1 MCVITATELK
11 QNLGKYLELSLTEDV
26 LVKKNGKIITL
37 LTSPSLRESDTT
49 SFLTLGGKYQD
60 FDYETC
66 LAEREDLR

>member
-49 SFLTLGGKYQD
+49 SFLALGGKYQD
-60 FDYETC
+60 FDYEAY
-66 LAEREDLR
+66 LSKREDLR